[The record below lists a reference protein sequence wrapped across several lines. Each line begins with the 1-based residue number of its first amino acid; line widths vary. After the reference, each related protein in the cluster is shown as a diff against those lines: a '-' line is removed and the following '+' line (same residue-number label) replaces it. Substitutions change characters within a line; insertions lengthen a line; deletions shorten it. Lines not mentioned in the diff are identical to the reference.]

1 MGERFKLFLRL
12 LSAVLGWLLTAY
24 MVYLFFL
31 YLWSTF
37 NYIVPNGAFVLALIF
52 TALVVGYIAWRQF
65 FSSAGEQ

>member
-1 MGERFKLFLRL
+1 MRL